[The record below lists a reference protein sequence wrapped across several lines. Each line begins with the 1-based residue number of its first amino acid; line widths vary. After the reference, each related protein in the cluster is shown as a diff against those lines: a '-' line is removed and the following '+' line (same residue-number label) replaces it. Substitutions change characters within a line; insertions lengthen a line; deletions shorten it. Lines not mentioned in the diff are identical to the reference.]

1 MDNKKVTAYSKLSD
15 EARQR
20 NINYATQYNR
30 DRAVKITI
38 KTKKENFAKIET
50 YMNKCINDGICNS
63 KNSFL
68 LEAVKY
74 AVDNDFKGV
83 NGD

>member
-1 MDNKKVTAYSKLSD
+1 MEEKKETAYSRLSN

-20 NINYATQYNR
+20 NIDYATQYNR

-38 KTKKENFAKIET
+38 KTKKENFIMIEE
-50 YMNKCINDGICNS
+50 YMNKCIDNGVCNS
-63 KNSFL
+63 KNGFL

-74 AVDNDFKGV
+74 AVGHDFKGV
-83 NGD
+83 KD

>member
-1 MDNKKVTAYSKLSD
+1 MEEKKETAYSRLSN

-20 NINYATQYNR
+20 NIDYATQYNR

-38 KTKKENFAKIET
+38 KTKKENFIMIEE
-50 YMNKCINDGICNS
+50 YMNKCIDNGVCNS

-74 AVDNDFKGV
+74 AVEHDFKGV
-83 NGD
+83 KD

>member
-1 MDNKKVTAYSKLSD
+1 MNNEKINPYQKLSE

-20 NINYATQYNR
+20 NIDYATQYNR

-38 KTKKENFAKIET
+38 KTKKENFIMIEE
-50 YMNKCINDGICNS
+50 YMNKCIDNGVCNS

-74 AVDNDFKGV
+74 AVEHDFKGV
-83 NGD
+83 KD